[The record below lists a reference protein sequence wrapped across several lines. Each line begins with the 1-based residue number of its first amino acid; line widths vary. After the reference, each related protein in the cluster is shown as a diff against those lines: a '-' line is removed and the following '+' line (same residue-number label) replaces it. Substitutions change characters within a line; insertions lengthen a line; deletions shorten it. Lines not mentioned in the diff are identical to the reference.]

1 MTIEVN
7 TNKELEKQNE
17 IETENKFVSSS
28 YKKININFHDKK
40 EGKTV
45 DINYSNLKNLEKN
58 IRLKNKYKQLE
69 YLTDI
74 KTKENEEYHFLNNS
88 LGKNYFNQ
96 NENKQDKKTLFSK
109 NQKNIQNH
117 FETLFLSSLIKEQE
131 QSFEGISEY
140 IKNQYLNFT
149 SKNLELFAENF
160 LEDDLNRKIEVI
172 NSLFLLHLL
181 SFNNYFKEKIS
192 LTEIFNS
199 KNKTYIFQQYLI
211 NFISLNQEWIKDK
224 IRQFNLNFHTK
235 ETFAVFFHFLGVYHE
250 VKLLIFEERY
260 IEYFDKKIE
269 QNKDLKSEQCFNF
282 YRFYDYILPHFEA
295 FTKEYDKEY
304 DKEED
309 KEDEEDEQAFTR
321 SLKNHLFV
329 NQIIKN
335 IYSINLYNLTKFNNN
350 FYDYEYFSNNI
361 FVSYFEQRS
370 HQFFYKFL
378 LGKKTSAPYN
388 LRALMFFKITLEN
401 LWDKDI
407 PSDVLDYLTEFED
420 YHENEDKDFLK
431 RTHFVEFIHLFKEG
445 ISETLYYYNE
455 ETESLLLDLM
465 EYYTFRDGRSTLCLL
480 EKRAKFKTIKNHF
493 IKKWEKLNTFFK
505 INNHYYYDV
514 FHDRQSFQST
524 LEILNDLFEYYLLK
538 GLHIDFK
545 LINQIKILEEHKYD
559 KHIFN
564 NVLSSLSHFKDF
576 IEEKNVLINPFN
588 VLLKDII
595 DKENICLKTLT
606 EEVKAEYHLNHIS
619 DFTKNHFAK
628 KTNTFKKMQAFLEYT
643 KEGIKNLSIEE
654 RRILNNHSFLNRYFN
669 LFLDDNFSQ
678 NEFFYHQSIEE
689 NLVEL
694 YEKLPYN
701 QFFNFHHLFNDIKQT
716 YFNIV
721 NSVDNEDD
729 EGCNSKTRVAQFFAN
744 LNQRKYL
751 KTFINTNQELIKKLN
766 KLKYDFPHFSNVV
779 DYYSSQFLLNKQ
791 YNNIKPILLLGEAG
805 VGKTKFINQFSK
817 ILGISSEI
825 FHCPLITSTFTLSG
839 LSSSYKGSKAGN
851 IFKQALN
858 SENANFVIA
867 LDEIDKIDYNI
878 KNILYSLL
886 ETESSK
892 KFYDEFVNDYID
904 ISKAIIIST
913 ANNLE
918 DFNEALL
925 SRFEIF
931 KIEMPDNN
939 KIHQIMDSNWKSIF
953 KHFPL
958 LKTYPFLNNEIN
970 SLLTIDIKKE
980 FDHCNFRE
988 IINVLNKIAN
998 IISLKLNEI
1007 INKNKAFNH
1016 NDFLSIKH
1024 NLISLEEV
1032 YDLLKE
1038 QRQINIDI
1046 GNDYFNILNPK
1057 DIKEDF
1063 NSIKGSE
1070 EAKMQIK
1077 ELINLFTNPTLS
1089 NIGLEKP
1096 KGLLLYGLP
1105 GTGKTMMAK
1114 AIAKEINMPFIS
1126 LSGSSFVEKYVGVG
1140 AKRVRQL
1147 FDKARKY
1154 KPCII
1159 YIDEID
1165 AIGSR
1170 NSDNN
1175 SERDSVINELLIQL
1189 DGSKNNEGI
1198 FVIGSTNHLN
1208 KIDHALIRA
1217 GRFDRKIEISLP
1229 YLEGRKEIILELL
1242 KKFTINL
1249 MDKNVLISQEDFI
1262 NKLAKMTVNFSPAE
1276 IKNLFN
1282 QAAVIAIRNGKE
1294 KISLD
1299 DLRLANEEI
1308 QLGIKTVK
1316 QTEENKKT
1324 TAYHESGHAVLGH
1337 ILEHADPVRRVTI
1350 TPRAD
1355 SLGVTYSYPE
1365 EDRTKLTKE
1374 NMLDDIC
1381 MTLGGRAAEEIFIG
1395 KISTGA
1401 SGDIKQ
1407 VTQMANSMITKYGF
1421 AEDEYLSMVLYND
1434 VSKLSDKTKE
1444 KIEQEVLRI
1453 IKEQYQR
1460 ALKLL
1465 KENEDKVHNMATL
1478 LLEYEVI
1485 DEEEIISLFN

>member
-1 MTIEVN
+1 MTIKVN
-7 TNKELEKQNE
+7 TNKELDKQE
-17 IETENKFVSSS
+17 LDTLDFELKKED
-28 YKKININFHDKK
+28 YKKINVNFLNNEVKNELFNINF
-40 EGKTV
+40 
-45 DINYSNLKNLEKN
+45 SNFEKY
-58 IRLKNKYKQLE
+58 IKLKNKYKQFE
-69 YLTDI
+69 YLTNI
-74 KTKENEEYHFLNNS
+74 NTQKNEEYHFLNHS
-88 LGKNYFNQ
+88 FGKNYLSN
-96 NENKQDKKTLFSK
+96 NDNKTQQSKKTLFSK
-109 NQKNIQNH
+109 NQISSNY
-117 FETLFLSSLIKEQE
+117 FENLTPSFIKDQE
-131 QSFEGISEY
+131 KSFEDISQY
-140 IKNQYLNFT
+140 IQHYYLNVIWDNTDLFEEQLFN
-149 SKNLELFAENF
+149 KKELKTLHF
-160 LEDDLNRKIEVI
+160 LI
-172 NSLFLLHLL
+172 LLHLL
-181 SFNNYFKEKIS
+181 SINNYFEERLS
-192 LTEIFNS
+192 LVEIFNS
-199 KNKTYIFQQYLI
+199 KNKTKVFQQCLI
-211 NFISLNQEWIKDK
+211 HFVFLNQKWLKEALDYYHLK
-224 IRQFNLNFHTK
+224 TK
-235 ETFAVFFHFLGVYHE
+235 ESLATFFYFLGVYHE
-250 VKLLIFEERY
+250 VKSFIFTEEDIQSFNITSENDKLLNLTNR
-260 IEYFDKKIE
+260 
-269 QNKDLKSEQCFNF
+269 FNF
-282 YRFYDYILPHFEA
+282 YRFYDYILPHFNA
-295 FTKEYDKEY
+295 IKKEKYYEIL
-304 DKEED
+304 
-309 KEDEEDEQAFTR
+309 T
-321 SLKNHLFV
+321 LKDYLFLKQIVKNIHFV
-329 NQIIKN
+329 NF
-335 IYSINLYNLTKFNNN
+335 YDLTTLNNN

-361 FVSYFEQRS
+361 FVSYFSSTEDATFLFR
-370 HQFFYKFL
+370 HLL
-378 LGKKTSAPYN
+378 LGKRRTLHSAKVIIY
-388 LRALMFFKITLEN
+388 LQKWLETT
-401 LWDKDI
+401 WEYDI

-420 YHENEDKDFLK
+420 YHENEDTDFLK

-445 ISETLYYYNE
+445 LSEGIKSYNK
-455 ETESLLLDLM
+455 ETETYLLDLM
-465 EYYTFRDGRSTLCLL
+465 EYYSFRDGKSVLCLL
-480 EKRAKFKTIKNHF
+480 KNRSNFKIIKNNL

-505 INNHYYYDV
+505 FNYHYYYDV
-514 FHDRQSFQST
+514 FYERQSFDST
-524 LEILNDLFEYYLLK
+524 LKTLKYLADNYTIDLKVF
-538 GLHIDFK
+538 
-545 LINQIKILEEHKYD
+545 NQIKMLEEYRYD
-559 KHIFN
+559 KNIFN
-564 NVLSSLSHFKDF
+564 NVLSSLSNYQYFS
-576 IEEKNVLINPFN
+576 EENNTLINPFN

-606 EEVKAEYHLNHIS
+606 EEVKAEYCLNHIS

-678 NEFFYHQSIEE
+678 NKFFYHQSIEE

-729 EGCNSKTRVAQFFAN
+729 EGCNSKTRVAQFFTN

-805 VGKTKFINQFSK
+805 VGKTKFINQFCK

-839 LSSSYKGSKAGN
+839 LSSSYRGSKAGN

-858 SENANFVIA
+858 SESANFVIA

-939 KIHQIMDSNWKSIF
+939 KIHQIMDAHWKSIF

-958 LKTYPFLNNEIN
+958 LKTYPFLNEEIN

-980 FDHCNFRE
+980 FEHCNFRE
-988 IINVLNKIAN
+988 IVNVLNKIAN

-1165 AIGSR
+1165 AVGSR

-1249 MDKNVLISQEDFI
+1249 MDKNILISQEEFI